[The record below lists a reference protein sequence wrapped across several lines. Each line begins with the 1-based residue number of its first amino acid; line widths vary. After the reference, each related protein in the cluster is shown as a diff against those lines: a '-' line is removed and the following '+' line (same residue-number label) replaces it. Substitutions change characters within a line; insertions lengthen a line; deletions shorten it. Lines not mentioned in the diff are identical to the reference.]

1 MTPVVVAQL
10 LALGAFA
17 GFMAGLLG
25 IGGGLLMVPFLT
37 FMLHGL
43 GATPG
48 IDVKMAIATAMSTI
62 VFTSISSVRAH
73 HARGNVRWDIVA
85 RLAPGI
91 VLGGLLAG
99 AGIFAHAKG
108 ATLALFFGVFVCFS
122 ATQMVLDR
130 KPKPSRQLPSA
141 LGMVSTGT
149 SIGVVAGLVGAGGAF
164 MATPFMLWCNVPIH
178 QVVATSSAIGFPVA
192 AAATAGYIVSGWNL
206 PAVVPGTVGYLHL
219 PTLAIVSMASMLLAP
234 SGAKAAH
241 RLNTRQLKRVFA
253 GLLYFLGLYMLY
265 KAWTSWP

>member
-1 MTPVVVAQL
+1 MTFVVAIQL
-10 LALGAFA
+10 LALGSFA

-37 FMLHGL
+37 LVLHDL
-43 GATPG
+43 GAAPG
-48 IDVKMAIATAMSTI
+48 MDVKMAIATAMSTI

-91 VLGGLLAG
+91 VLGGLAAG
-99 AGIFAHAKG
+99 AGIFAQATG

-130 KPKPSRQLPSA
+130 KPRPSRPLPGT
-141 LGMVSTGT
+141 LGMLGAGTG
-149 SIGVVAGLVGAGGAF
+149 IGLVAGLLGAGGAF

-178 QVVATSSAIGFPVA
+178 HVVATSSAIGFPGAV
-192 AAATAGYIVSGWNL
+192 AATAGYVVSGWHL
-206 PAVVPGTVGYLHL
+206 PAAVPGALGYLHL
-219 PTLAIVSMASMLLAP
+219 PTLSIVSLASMLCAP
-234 SGAKAAH
+234 GGAKAAQ
-241 RLNTRQLKRVFA
+241 RLNTLQLKRVFA
-253 GLLYFLGLYMLY
+253 GLLYGLGLFMLH
-265 KAWTSWP
+265 KAWASWH